1 MTDRLTEVLTDLG
14 VESDQ
19 LDSWV
24 CDLPDDGWLKQTPA
38 AGWTVAHQIAHLH
51 WTDEASLRAICG
63 AVKSAARN
71 ERALNATKEHGDE
84 FSDVLKQA
92 AADPTGY
99 VDKAADAFA
108 ALPPAELLALWRGGR
123 TKLADALRGVPAG
136 ERIAWFGPPM
146 SPASMATARLMET
159 WAHGHDVA
167 EALGIDVPVTARAR
181 HVCHLGVRTRGFA
194 YAVRGLEQPE
204 TEVYVELR
212 GPDGE
217 SWTWGSPDAPER
229 VTGSA
234 WDFALLVTRR
244 RHLDD
249 VDVHADGSDAE
260 QWLTIAQAFAGM
272 PGRDPVRLADRVESR

>member
-1 MTDRLTEVLTDLG
+1 MTDRLTEVLSDLAE
-14 VESDQ
+14 ESEQ
-19 LDSWV
+19 LDGWV
-24 CDLPDDGWLKQTPA
+24 RHLHDDAWLKKTPA
-38 AGWTVAHQIAHLH
+38 TGWTVGHQIAHLH
-51 WTDEASLRAICG
+51 WSDEASCRAIDG
-63 AVKSAARN
+63 EAFA
-71 ERALNATKEHGDE
+71 E
-84 FSDVLKQA
+84 VLKQA
-92 AADPTGY
+92 TADPTGY
-99 VDKAADAFA
+99 VDKAAEALA
-108 ALPPAELLALWRGGR
+108 ALPPAELLARWREGR
-123 TKLADALRGVPAG
+123 TGLAEALRGVAPG

-146 SPASMATARLMET
+146 SPTSMATARLMET

-167 EALGIDVPVTARAR
+167 EALGIDVPITARAR

-217 SWTWGSPDAPER
+217 TWTWNSPDAPEH

-249 VDVHADGSDAE
+249 VDVQADGPDAE

-272 PGRDPVRLADRVESR
+272 PGRDPLRLADRVESR

>member
-1 MTDRLTEVLTDLG
+1 MTDRLTEVLSDLTA
-14 VESDQ
+14 ESEQ
-19 LDSWV
+19 LDGWV
-24 CDLPDDGWLKQTPA
+24 CDLPDDAWSTQTPA
-38 AGWTVAHQIAHLH
+38 NGWTVAHQIAHLH
-51 WTDEASLRAICG
+51 WTDEASCNAID
-63 AVKSAARN
+63 
-71 ERALNATKEHGDE
+71 GDA
-84 FSDVLKQA
+84 FADVLKEA
-92 AADPTGY
+92 AANPTGY
-99 VDKAADAFA
+99 VDKAAES
-108 ALPPAELLALWRGGR
+108 LVGLSPGELLTRWRTGR
-123 TKLADALRGVPAG
+123 ASLTDALRSVAPG

-167 EALGIDVPVTARAR
+167 EGLGIEVPVTSRVR

-194 YAVRGLEQPE
+194 YAVRGLEQPD

-212 GPDGE
+212 GPEGE
-217 SWTWGSPDAPER
+217 SWTWGSADAPER

-249 VDVHADGSDAE
+249 VDVQADGSDAE

-272 PGRDPVRLADRVESR
+272 PGRDPVRRADRESA